1 MITTSAEYKTAIAQ
15 NKRQQVKLKALIS
28 GVEVTGKYLIN
39 ATVEEMLN
47 SADAITMGATCS
59 SKLTLNMRM
68 PSPAVALNGAEIKLY
83 SGLVIDGDTVEW
95 VPLGVFYV
103 DPADI
108 ATKTDYL
115 TVTVIAYDG
124 MSKLGNTYVPGIT
137 EWPATIQAVAQDICA
152 QVGLP
157 LDDTIVWPDYTISSG
172 TFDAAYTCR
181 EMIGFIAGMMGCNAR
196 FDRLGK
202 LTFTWY
208 VKPLRTV
215 YGESSQTVTEQGKN
229 LFDNNKAP
237 TALFAAT
244 VTPISTGFRVAA
256 TSIGT
261 YRRGRWAMQLK
272 PNTAYR
278 LSYVK
283 TSIEGSGEGGS
294 WVSEDGVDLSGKY
307 NELDGARFRAF
318 TTRDSGAVEIN
329 FAANGSISEKA
340 TADFTNIQLEEG
352 TTVTFYEP
360 FVPNSPSPDYP
371 SPISKVS
378 SVKVSGIDYPAPQDL
393 YSLPD
398 GTRDWYDF
406 LTGEGESPIGI
417 NVFNGTETIV
427 ADTEGTNTYCF
438 YAELPNGAGWG
449 ASPAYCSHFKRLGGV
464 DVDEEGF
471 TGDTS
476 NKVYFRVK
484 KQRLAGDTAN
494 DFKNFLAAQDT
505 AEMPVTVIY
514 KKATSTAITGTPQ
527 FIPTTDSVLT
537 ITRGLQYQNGLEKTT
552 VDNVVITA
560 LTTGM
565 ADNVITAGAGR
576 GLSFANPFITQD
588 IANTLLERI
597 TGFTYT
603 PVQLKWR
610 GNPAVEVGDIVAV
623 EDKTGSCIVPVTGQ
637 KIVLTGGLYTEITAA
652 ALPEV
657 ETVMPATPTETKL
670 QRMYAGLAAALQ
682 AATKKLTGTAGGYF
696 HIETD
701 ESGHP
706 TGWIISDT
714 PTITPYTKLWRF
726 NSAGLAWS
734 GNGGAT
740 YSNIAITMDG
750 QISANAVTVGTMSAE
765 RIAVE
770 KYGESG
776 EQTLESY
783 IHFGDGSITLGKSG
797 NELALKIEN
806 DKISFIAGLGT
817 SGEKTVAYFSNN
829 SLQIV
834 DVARVRFGNFSFVP
848 RPNGNLTFTKVVS

>member
-215 YGESSQTVTEQGKN
+215 YGESSQTVTEQGK
-229 LFDNNKAP
+229 
-237 TALFAAT
+237 T
-244 VTPISTGFRVAA
+244 
-256 TSIGT
+256 
-261 YRRGRWAMQLK
+261 
-272 PNTAYR
+272 
-278 LSYVK
+278 
-283 TSIEGSGEGGS
+283 
-294 WVSEDGVDLSGKY
+294 
-307 NELDGARFRAF
+307 
-318 TTRDSGAVEIN
+318 
-329 FAANGSISEKA
+329 
-340 TADFTNIQLEEG
+340 
-352 TTVTFYEP
+352 
-360 FVPNSPSPDYP
+360 
-371 SPISKVS
+371 SPISKIS
-378 SVKVSGIDYPAPQDL
+378 SVKINGIDYPTPQDL

-471 TGDTS
+471 TGDDTS

-514 KKATSTAITGTPQ
+514 KKATPTAITGTPQ

-588 IANTLLERI
+588 IANTLLQRI

-834 DVARVRFGNFSFVP
+834 DVERVRFGNFSFVP